1 MRGRLVALLPQG
13 QWRKL
18 SINIASLFSV
28 QVANYLLPLLTV
40 PYVSRV
46 IGPERMGLL
55 NFSLSYNNYF
65 VLLVSFGF
73 DMAVVRLVAANRG
86 DHAYINR
93 LFAQVLSAKLL
104 LLALAACI
112 FTGLAIVNP
121 AFRAQLP
128 LHMATCLYCVGVAL
142 FPQWLFQGM
151 EDLSRTAM
159 LSFLTK
165 LIMTMGVFVLVR
177 EADDFIYQNLVMSLS
192 HVLVSTI
199 ALRIAIKRY
208 NLTYQLP
215 GWQSIKQR
223 FREGF
228 TFFLSSLNNTLYSS
242 SHVFMLGLFSTAYAV
257 GVFSAGSRLE
267 LILRVFVNM
276 ALNQALFPIVAN
288 GFGQSQERGL
298 GMVRKIAPVLL
309 TGTALIGVLLFVS
322 APITVSSLYGNRF
335 NEAVAVVRILAVL
348 PVLLSL
354 NSLLG
359 MHTMLNLHMDRPY
372 FFITLG
378 GSVIGLG
385 LNYWLIHQHSY
396 IGAAIAWVCT
406 EACVVIAMIAWL
418 AYRRIALV
426 NSFNLPHQS

>member
-13 QWRKL
+13 QWRKF

-55 NFSLSYNNYF
+55 NFSMSYNNYF

-73 DMAVVRLVAANRG
+73 DVAIVRLVAANRD

-112 FTGLAIVNP
+112 FFALAIVDSS
-121 AFRAQLP
+121 FRAYLP

-151 EDLSRTAM
+151 EDLSRIAM
-159 LSFLTK
+159 LSLLGKSIIT
-165 LIMTMGVFVLVR
+165 LGVFVLVR
-177 EADDFIYQNLVMSLS
+177 QADDFIYQNLIMSSS
-192 HVLVSTI
+192 HVIVSTI
-199 ALRIAIKRY
+199 ALGIAVKRY
-208 NLTYQLP
+208 KLTYQVP
-215 GWQSIKQR
+215 GWQSIRQR

-228 TFFLSSLNNTLYSS
+228 TFFLSSINNTLYSS
-242 SHVFMLGLFSTAYAV
+242 SHVFMLGIFSTSYAV

-267 LILRVFVNM
+267 LLLRVFVSM

-298 GMVRKIAPVLL
+298 GMVRRIAPVLL

-322 APITVSSLYGNRF
+322 APLAVSLLYGNRF
-335 NEAVAVVRILAVL
+335 NEAVVVVRILAVL
-348 PVLLSL
+348 PVLLSM

-372 FFITLG
+372 FFITLV
-378 GSVIGLG
+378 GSVIGLS
-385 LNYWLIHQHSY
+385 LNYKLIHQYSY
-396 IGAAIAWVCT
+396 VGAAIAWVCT
-406 EACVVIAMIAWL
+406 EACVVIAMLGWL
-418 AYRRIALV
+418 IYRRIAIVKLIRL
-426 NSFNLPHQS
+426 NE